1 MENFPQFIRFILRTM
16 ALCIALLAS
25 RIAIAA
31 ETNIAAPQ
39 TNSIAT
45 TSATVATNDPSVIE
59 RQLRHYLKLQE
70 QLHATL
76 MAIEQARLESSLE
89 ARTNAEV
96 LAARLEQLEQ
106 AIARQRELQAQAAKE
121 SGNLALWIGGG
132 IVAVGLLALAFTL
145 FFQTRGVGRLA
156 QVADGF
162 ERERALLGAG
172 PGLGASER
180 LLLGNGGSPHTHT
193 LLNTIERL
201 ERRVEELEG
210 TASADESPEILLPAT
225 ANAAT
230 GSKRSRNKPAE
241 NRPADQTSVLLGK
254 GNVLLSLGKAEE
266 ALACFDQAAAA
277 SPGRAEAHLRRGMAL
292 ERLRR
297 LDDAVAAYDK
307 AIQLNKRL
315 TQAHLSKGGIFNQQ
329 ERYNEALECY
339 EQALKS
345 EGRA

>member
-1 MENFPQFIRFILRTM
+1 MENFPQFIRFILRSM
-16 ALCIALLAS
+16 PLCIALLTA
-25 RIAIAA
+25 RFAVAA
-31 ETNIAAPQ
+31 ETNSATPP
-39 TNSIAT
+39 TNTVA
-45 TSATVATNDPSVIE
+45 ATVATNDPSVIE

-106 AIARQRELQAQAAKE
+106 AIARQRELQAKAAKD

-132 IVAVGLLALAFTL
+132 IVVVGLLALVFTM
-145 FFQTRGVGRLA
+145 FFQTRGVSRLA

-162 ERERALLGAG
+162 QRDRALLGG
-172 PGLGASER
+172 LPGFGSGASER
-180 LLLGNGGSPHTHT
+180 LLLGNGGGANTHS
-193 LLNTIERL
+193 LFNTIERL

-210 TASADESPEILLPAT
+210 TAVADEASEILLPAT
-225 ANAAT
+225 ANGASEA
-230 GSKRSRNKPAE
+230 KRSKSKPVE

-277 SPGRAEAHLRRGMAL
+277 SPERAEAHLRRGMAL

-297 LDDAVAAYDK
+297 LDEAVAAYDK
-307 AIQLNKRL
+307 AIQINKRL
-315 TQAHLSKGGIFNQQ
+315 TQAYLSKGGIFNQQ
-329 ERYNEALECY
+329 ERYNDALECY